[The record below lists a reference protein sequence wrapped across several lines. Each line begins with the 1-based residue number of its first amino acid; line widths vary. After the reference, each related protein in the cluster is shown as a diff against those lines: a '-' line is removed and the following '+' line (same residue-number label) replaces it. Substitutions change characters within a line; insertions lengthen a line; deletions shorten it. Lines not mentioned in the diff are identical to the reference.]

1 MMIIVALL
9 IKFTYLLKIHM
20 MQNIN
25 ILSKNVKKKKK
36 NGLENLKDFN
46 TFTEYSNNIQDV
58 YKSFEDFNPI
68 RKCIYRIC

>member
-1 MMIIVALL
+1 MMIIIALL

-20 MQNIN
+20 KQNIN
-25 ILSKNVKKKKK
+25 ILSKNVKKK

-58 YKSFEDFNPI
+58 YKSFEDFNPT